1 MGAGNTAILE
11 AFSDLLTEHG
21 VAFTYSGDSDT
32 YTGLVND
39 GYSSSTVNMI
49 QLEPGK
55 QFVVRFLA
63 SDWTTP
69 PTRMSTL
76 TVDGLPPY
84 TITET
89 IKELPLHGIFSVV
102 CRLQ

>member
-11 AFSDLLTEHG
+11 AFSDLLIEHG
-21 VAFTYSGDSDT
+21 VAFVYSGDSET

-63 SDWTTP
+63 SDWATVP
-69 PTRMSTL
+69 ARMGKL
-76 TVDGLPPY
+76 TADGVDY
-84 TITET
+84 TITEN

>member
-11 AFSDLLTEHG
+11 AFSDLLDEHG
-21 VAFTYSGDSDT
+21 VDFVYSGDDET

-49 QLEPGK
+49 QIQPGK
-55 QFVVRFLA
+55 EFGIRFLA
-63 SDWTTP
+63 SDWSEP
-69 PTRMSTL
+69 PARMSTL
-76 TVDGLPPY
+76 TADGVTY
-84 TITET
+84 TITQT

>member
-21 VAFTYSGDSDT
+21 VDFVYSGDDET

-49 QLEPGK
+49 QLQPGK
-55 QFVVRFLA
+55 EFGIRFLA

-69 PTRMSTL
+69 PERMKTL
-76 TVDGLPPY
+76 TADGVTY
-84 TITET
+84 VISQT
-89 IKELPLHGIFSVV
+89 IKELPQHGIISIV

>member
-21 VAFTYSGDSDT
+21 VAFTYSGDDAE

-49 QLEPGK
+49 QLQPGK
-55 QFVVRFLA
+55 EFAIRFLA
-63 SDWTTP
+63 SDWETV
-69 PTRMSTL
+69 PTRMATL
-76 TVDGLPPY
+76 TADGVAY
-84 TITET
+84 TITQT